1 MRLAQLA
8 RKLSVKSTDIIQF
21 LATQS
26 IQLEDTANTKVEDD
40 QVRLVYSHFAP
51 GLFDAPVESVEEERM
66 QEEVQEP
73 VAEQAQQ
80 VLEDT
85 IVEELNPS
93 VEEPQAIAGS
103 ATEETVESLPDII
116 RAPKIELSGL
126 KVLGKIELP
135 EKKKKEEVAAK
146 EGEEGSSVQEAE
158 KSEVLPLRKPRRE
171 KERKPER
178 RSSRN
183 PLEEARERE
192 RRALEEKRK
201 AELERRKEA
210 RTQKYLKKV
219 QTNTPTKKLKAET
232 PMVQKTKVQQPE
244 PTTLWGKFV
253 KWLTSY

>member
-26 IQLEDTANTKVEDD
+26 IHLEDTANTKVEDD
-40 QVRLVYSHFAP
+40 QVRLVYTHFAP
-51 GLFDAPVESVEEERM
+51 GLFDTPVESVEEVKVE
-66 QEEVQEP
+66 EEVKESS
-73 VAEQAQQ
+73 AEQPQQ
-80 VLEDT
+80 VVEQA
-85 IVEELNPS
+85 IVEELN
-93 VEEPQAIAGS
+93 AS
-103 ATEETVESLPDII
+103 AEGIQPVQESRAEETVESLPDII

-135 EKKKKEEVAAK
+135 EKKKKEEVAK
-146 EGEEGSSVQEAE
+146 EGEEGVVTPEAE
-158 KSEVLPLRKPRRE
+158 KAEAMPLRKTRRE

-183 PLEEARERE
+183 PLEESRERE

-219 QTNTPTKKLKAET
+219 QTNTPTKKSKAEA
-232 PMVQKTKVQQPE
+232 PVIQKAKVQQPE

>member
-40 QVRLVYSHFAP
+40 QVRLVYTHFAP
-51 GLFDAPVESVEEERM
+51 GLFDAPVESVEEEKVEEEVKEPIAEQP
-66 QEEVQEP
+66 QEE
-73 VAEQAQQ
+73 
-80 VLEDT
+80 T
-85 IVEELNPS
+85 IVEELNASAEETQP
-93 VEEPQAIAGS
+93 VEGS
-103 ATEETVESLPDII
+103 TTYETVESLPDII

-135 EKKKKEEVAAK
+135 EKKKKEEAVK
-146 EGEEGSSVQEAE
+146 EGEEGTPTQEAE
-158 KSEVLPLRKPRRE
+158 KSEALPLRKPRRE

-183 PLEEARERE
+183 PLEESRERE

-219 QTNTPTKKLKAET
+219 QTNTPTKKSKAEA
-232 PMVQKTKVQQPE
+232 PVIQKAKVQQPA